1 MTLDSARPRIV
12 VTLAVAEGQSDPE
25 LAARK
30 NTLYTDAVGRHGGD
44 PIALDAGSTAE
55 ARRAAFA
62 AMDGL
67 LLSGGAD
74 LHPSRYGQPMD
85 GSVDIEPDR
94 DDLEAEAWSVA
105 VTSVVPVLGLC
116 RGLQAINVFS
126 GGSLLQDVPGHVG
139 HAWGRGPATTHP
151 IRLVPASRLARI
163 IEEDDPLEVNSYH
176 HQGIRPADLAPG
188 LLASAWS
195 DSAAGP
201 LIEGLEATDD
211 RFIVGVQCH
220 PERRES
226 TPAAFERLFAAFV
239 AAASASRPS
248 QAPRPT

>member
-1 MTLDSARPRIV
+1 MTLEGARPRIV
-12 VTLAVAEGQSDPE
+12 VTLAVAAVQASPD

-30 NTLYTDAVGRHGGD
+30 NTLYTDAVARHGGD
-44 PIALDAGSTAE
+44 PIVLDADSTAE
-55 ARRAAFA
+55 ARHAAFD

-74 LHPSRYGQPMD
+74 LHPSRYGQPVD

-105 VTSVVPVLGLC
+105 MERSVPVLGLC

-126 GGSLLQDVPGHVG
+126 GGALLQHVPGHVG

-151 IRLVPASRLARI
+151 IRLVPASRLAGI
-163 IEEDDPLEVNSYH
+163 VEDAGPLEVNSYH
-176 HQGIRPADLAPG
+176 HQGIRQSDLAPA
-188 LLASAWS
+188 LTASAWA
-195 DSAAGP
+195 DSEAGP
-201 LIEGLEATDD
+201 LVEGLEATDG

-220 PERRES
+220 PERQES
-226 TPAAFERLFAAFV
+226 TPAAFERLFATFV
-239 AAASASRPS
+239 AAASAARS
-248 QAPRPT
+248 